1 MGGGK
6 VT

>member
-6 VT
+6 D